1 MQESKEKKFKGS
13 IRKRLV
19 WIILFVTSLTTFIG
33 YIAFLSWH
41 MNQQYEKSLE
51 LSNTIAKVLSQDFA
65 KVILLNEIAIAAEI
79 STKLN
84 SFQRVE
90 SMVLYK
96 KDSTP
101 IYQYSRDNRSFK
113 VDRLPSKEKRVST
126 LSGNHLQLYT
136 DASYLGTH
144 IGYVQLH
151 LKVETL
157 VDVMKKNLPII
168 LLLYLFMLFM
178 SFSSALYFSKR
189 FTKPILHLVK
199 FLEKVELFNAL
210 KRRVE
215 TKEDNEFG
223 KLYEEVNVMLGRMES
238 SYKESQIS
246 AVAFETHSG
255 MTITDATHKILKVN
269 KAFTQITGYTQ
280 EDAIGKTPSILKS
293 GVQGKEFY
301 TKMAE
306 ILREHNYWSGEIYNR
321 HKDGT
326 IYSEYLTIQTVLN
339 DNQDPLYYVAS
350 FIDITLQKETEAK
363 LNYIK
368 QYDALTGLSNKELL
382 LQNLDTHLKEKK
394 TEHFGALICFDIKE
408 FKLIN
413 DAYGH
418 NNADLL
424 LQQLAKRLQ
433 DSCQKA
439 KLIGRVGADEFIL
452 WFDNIGQEK
461 ESASITSK
469 GIAQRII
476 STLSNAFKIEESEI
490 HTIVYV
496 GISLYN
502 NATKD
507 ALLLFKQA
515 NSALHTAK
523 RQDKEFAFFDE
534 HAQEIAH
541 THIDMYTQLRHALEK
556 NEFELFYQLQYHHD
570 KANGAEALIR
580 WNHPQRGIVSPL
592 EFIPIAESSGLI
604 LPIGKW
610 IIEEACREL
619 AQWSKN
625 PKTEAWTIA
634 VNISAKQF
642 AQDGFIE
649 EIKSAV
655 QKNKI
660 KFSSL
665 KIELTEN
672 IIVDDLEE
680 VIQKMYELQKLGAK
694 TSLDDFGTGYSSLE
708 YLKKLPLN
716 QVKIDQTFVK
726 NMLNDDTDIA
736 IIKSILLIS
745 NAKGLEVIAEGV
757 ETKEHY
763 EVLKELG
770 CNYFQGYY
778 FAKPERVSNLA
789 I

>member
-1 MQESKEKKFKGS
+1 MHNSKEIKFKGS

-19 WIILFVTSLTTFIG
+19 WIILFVTSLTTMIG

-41 MNQQYEKSLE
+41 MTQQYDKSLE

-65 KVILLNEIAIAAEI
+65 KVILLNEISIAAEI

-84 SFQRVE
+84 SFEKVT

-96 KDSTP
+96 KDTTP
-101 IYQYSRDNRSFK
+101 IYQYARDDKSFK
-113 VDRLPSKEKRVST
+113 VDALPSKQKRVST
-126 LSGNHLQLYT
+126 VSGNDLQLYT

-151 LKVETL
+151 LKIDTL
-157 VDVMKKNLPII
+157 FDVMRKNLFVV
-168 LLLYLFMLFM
+168 LLLYLFMLII

-189 FTKPILHLVK
+189 FTKPILQLVT
-199 FLEKVELFNAL
+199 FLEKVELFNTV

-215 TKEDNEFG
+215 TQENNEFG
-223 KLYEEVNVMLGRMES
+223 KLYEEVNIMLERMENS
-238 SYKESQIS
+238 SKESQIS
-246 AVAFETHSG
+246 AVAFETDAG
-255 MTITDATHKILKVN
+255 MTITDANHKILKVN
-269 KAFTQITGYTQ
+269 KAFTKITGYTQ

-293 GVQGKEFY
+293 GVQGDSFY
-301 TKMAE
+301 SQMADT
-306 ILREHNYWSGEIYNR
+306 LAKHNYWSGEIYNR
-321 HKDGT
+321 HKNGT
-326 IYSEYLTIQTVLN
+326 TFLEYLTIQTVLN
-339 DNQDPLYYVAS
+339 DKKEPLYYVAS
-350 FIDITLQKETEAK
+350 FVDITLQKETEAK

-368 QYDALTGLSNKELL
+368 QYDTLTGLSNKELL
-382 LQNLDTHLKEKK
+382 LENLDIHLKEK
-394 TEHFGALICFDIKE
+394 TSQHFGALLCFNIKE

-418 NNADLL
+418 KNADLL
-424 LQQLAKRLQ
+424 LQQIAQRLQ

-452 WFDNIGQEK
+452 WFENIGEDK
-461 ESASITSK
+461 ESASIKSK
-469 GIAQRII
+469 TIAQRII
-476 STLSNAFKIEESEI
+476 STLSDAFEIEESEI

-502 NATKD
+502 SATKD
-507 ALLLFKQA
+507 ATQLFKQA

-541 THIDMYTQLRHALEK
+541 SHIDMYTQLKHALQEE
-556 NEFELFYQLQYHHD
+556 EFELLYQLQYHD
-570 KANGAEALIR
+570 DEPNGAEALIR
-580 WNHPQRGIVSPL
+580 WNHPQRGVVSPL
-592 EFIPIAESSGLI
+592 EFIPIAEKSGLI
-604 LPIGKW
+604 LPLGKW
-610 IIEEACREL
+610 IIQEACREL
-619 AQWSKN
+619 SKWSKN
-625 PKTEAWTIA
+625 PKTAEWTIA

-642 AQDGFIE
+642 AQDGFID
-649 EIKSAV
+649 EIVSAV
-655 QKNKI
+655 KENNI
-660 KFSSL
+660 KYSSL

-672 IIVDDLEE
+672 IIADDLDE
-680 VIQKMYELQKLGAK
+680 VIEKMQQLQKLGSK

-716 QVKIDQTFVK
+716 QVKIDQAFVR
-726 NMLNDDTDIA
+726 NMLDDETDIA

-745 NAKGLEVIAEGV
+745 ETIGLEVIAEGV

-770 CNYFQGYY
+770 CHYFQGYY
-778 FAKPERVSNLA
+778 FARPEKVSNLA